1 MTVKTF
7 TCITCPEGCEIRA
20 ELDETGA
27 VAAVSG
33 NRCVRGEQYVR
44 REAVHPVRSISSTV
58 RLING
63 SVPVL
68 PVRTEQPVPKEQI
81 HAVMAEIR
89 AAQMQAP
96 VRRGQ
101 TVIENVAGTGVR
113 IIAAADA
120 EACRCKI
127 G

>member
-1 MTVKTF
+1 M
-7 TCITCPEGCEIRA
+7 
-20 ELDETGA
+20 ELNETGV

-33 NRCVRGEQYVR
+33 NRCIRGEQYVR
-44 REAVHPVRSISSTV
+44 REAVHPVRNVSSTV

-81 HAVMAEIR
+81 RAVMAEIR
-89 AAQMQAP
+89 TAQMQAP
-96 VRRGQ
+96 VKRGQ
-101 TVIENVAGTGVR
+101 TVIENAAGTGVR

-120 EACRCKI
+120 EACPSQI
-127 G
+127 E

>member
-7 TCITCPEGCEIRA
+7 TCITCPEGCEIRV
-20 ELDETGA
+20 ELNETGV

-33 NRCVRGEQYVR
+33 NRCIRGEQYVR
-44 REAVHPVRSISSTV
+44 REAVHPVRNVSSTV

-81 HAVMAEIR
+81 RAVMAEIR
-89 AAQMQAP
+89 TDAGARQA
-96 VRRGQ
+96 RSDR
-101 TVIENVAGTGVR
+101 
-113 IIAAADA
+113 D
-120 EACRCKI
+120 
-127 G
+127 

>member
-7 TCITCPEGCEIRA
+7 TCITCPEGCEIRV

-33 NRCVRGEQYVR
+33 NRCIRGEQYVR
-44 REAVHPVRSISSTV
+44 REAVHPVRNVSSTV
-58 RLING
+58 CLLGG

-68 PVRTEQPVPKEQI
+68 PVRTEQPVPKERI
-81 HAVMAEIR
+81 RDVMAEIR
-89 AAQMQAP
+89 TARIQAP

-101 TVIENVAGTGVR
+101 TIIENAAGTGVR
-113 IIAAADA
+113 VIAAADA
-120 EACRCKI
+120 DVCRSKI
-127 G
+127 E